1 MLLASSL
8 PRYRNWRFSD
18 RGRTLETS
26 FCYRVFTEQPRASRI
41 RPPTCSTLHI
51 DPENHFFGHLRSRGG
66 EVRFETDLLPV
77 HSCASTAA
85 KSTRTT
91 RSDCSYD
98 PLVSA
103 HRSFEPAEG
112 DLRKLLC
119 IVVGKREHGAIGRLH
134 GLENMTMVCMYI
146 NSAVLLSTRLTG
158 RVLST
163 ASGRSCSSAPQ

>member
-1 MLLASSL
+1 M
-8 PRYRNWRFSD
+8 
-18 RGRTLETS
+18 
-26 FCYRVFTEQPRASRI
+26 
-41 RPPTCSTLHI
+41 
-51 DPENHFFGHLRSRGG
+51 
-66 EVRFETDLLPV
+66 RFETNLLPV

-85 KSTRTT
+85 KPTRTT

-103 HRSFEPAEG
+103 HRSFEPVEG
-112 DLRKLLC
+112 NLRKLLC
-119 IVVGKREHGAIGRLH
+119 IVVGKREREAIGRLH

-163 ASGRSCSSAPQ
+163 ASGRSCSSAPQQLQKKGKKDPLHLSSHLYLFYSVSTLADALQCCHTAFNLDYPPPSRYSYLGVPLSAATIR